1 MSRESAPGRYIGNPL
16 FEATPHSQ
24 PLTHSN
30 SAVTCASQAANPGS
44 GPGNYY
50 NHAVEATAR

>member
-24 PLTHSN
+24 PLTAN
-30 SAVTCASQAANPGS
+30 SAVTCAASQAANPGA
-44 GPGNYY
+44 PGNYY
-50 NHAVEATAR
+50 EHAVEATAR